1 MRLTVNGTDTDLAEG
16 TTVGQLVDGLGQ
28 GRIGVAVAR
37 NEEVVPKS
45 RWDATPL
52 GPGDRVELLT
62 VARGG

>member
-1 MRLTVNGTDTDLAEG
+1 MRLTVNGTEADLADG

-28 GRIGVAVAR
+28 GRVGVAVAR

-62 VARGG
+62 VAQGG